1 MRVLI
6 DADACPVTD
15 IAIRAAKARSLKTVL
30 FCDTSHVMQ
39 KAGAVTVTVDKGA
52 DSADY
57 KLVSYLQKGDAVVT
71 QDYGLAAMALARGGL
86 PISPGGMRY
95 TDENIGSLLESRHL
109 VKKLLRAGK
118 RVKGPPKRTAEQD
131 ETFRQAF
138 ELLLDETIRQ
148 NYS

>member
-15 IAIRAAKARSLKTVL
+15 IALRLAKVRGLETIL
-30 FCDTSHVMQ
+30 FCDTSHELH
-39 KAGAVTVTVDKGA
+39 KEGARTVVVDKGA

-57 KLVSYLQKGDAVVT
+57 KLVGELQKGDAVVT
-71 QDYGLAAMALARGGL
+71 QDYGLAAMALARGGK

-95 TDENIGSLLESRHL
+95 TDENIGSLLESRAM

-118 RVKGPPKRTAEQD
+118 RVKGPSKRTAEQD
-131 ETFRQAF
+131 ETFKQTFAA
-138 ELLLDETIRQ
+138 LLDDG
-148 NYS
+148 